1 MTNIQATSITQIAY
15 ILSIKGHFPNRI
27 ASAHSSFFLPI
38 ASPSIILVDSLI
50 FGYLF
55 TNLSS
60 TRSLCQHAVIY
71 LTMLLYEKKGINS
84 IDSFINTYV
93 LFLCILYNFSYT
105 VMKFSK
111 SFHFH
116 FNMIF
121 FLSIY
126 TFSAIVLFHILKSF
140 IHILH
145 FCESYTFSSSSFM
158 QSSPCTF
165 PPCSSLQIMLQFL
178 NKW

>member
-15 ILSIKGHFPNRI
+15 ILSIKEHFPNRI

-60 TRSLCQHAVIY
+60 TRSLCQRAVIY
-71 LTMLLYEKKGINS
+71 LTMLLYEKKHK
-84 IDSFINTYV
+84 FYW
-93 LFLCILYNFSYT
+93 LFQHDI
-105 VMKFSK
+105 
-111 SFHFH
+111 
-116 FNMIF
+116 

>member
-1 MTNIQATSITQIAY
+1 MQATSITQIAY
-15 ILSIKGHFPNRI
+15 ILSIKGHFPNWI

-60 TRSLCQHAVIY
+60 TRSLCQRAVIY
-71 LTMLLYEKKGINS
+71 LTMLLYEKRHKFYWRFHQYLCTFFMYS
-84 IDSFINTYV
+84 LQFFIY
-93 LFLCILYNFSYT
+93 SYI

-111 SFHFH
+111 SFHFD

-121 FLSIY
+121 FCQSI
-126 TFSAIVLFHILKSF
+126 LFQQLFYFIFWNLSF
-140 IHILH
+140 IYCIFVNHIH
-145 FCESYTFSSSSFM
+145 FPVLLLCNLPLVPFHLVPLS
-158 QSSPCTF
+158 
-165 PPCSSLQIMLQFL
+165 
-178 NKW
+178 K

>member
-1 MTNIQATSITQIAY
+1 MTNMQATSITQIAY

-60 TRSLCQHAVIY
+60 TRSLCQRAVIY
-71 LTMLLYEKKGINS
+71 LTMLLYEKKDINS
-84 IDSFINTYV
+84 IDAFINTYV
-93 LFLCILYNFSYT
+93 PFLCILYNFSYI

-116 FNMIF
+116 FNMILF
-121 FLSIY
+121 CQSI
-126 TFSAIVLFHILKSF
+126 LFQQLFYF
-140 IHILH
+140 I
-145 FCESYTFSSSSFM
+145 F
-158 QSSPCTF
+158 
-165 PPCSSLQIMLQFL
+165 
-178 NKW
+178 

>member
-1 MTNIQATSITQIAY
+1 MTNMQATSITQIAY
-15 ILSIKGHFPNRI
+15 ILSIKGHFPNWT

-60 TRSLCQHAVIY
+60 TRSFVSARCHLSDNAIVRKKRHKFYWRFHQYLCTFFMYSLQFFIYSNEVFKIISFSFQHDI
-71 LTMLLYEKKGINS
+71 
-84 IDSFINTYV
+84 
-93 LFLCILYNFSYT
+93 
-105 VMKFSK
+105 
-111 SFHFH
+111 
-116 FNMIF
+116 
-121 FLSIY
+121 FLSIC

-145 FCESYTFSSSSFM
+145 FCELYTFSSSSFM

>member
-1 MTNIQATSITQIAY
+1 MQATSITQIAY
-15 ILSIKGHFPNRI
+15 ILSIKGHFPNWI

-60 TRSLCQHAVIY
+60 TRSLCQRAVIY
-71 LTMLLYEKKGINS
+71 LTMLLYEKKDINS
-84 IDSFINTYV
+84 IDAFINTYV

-111 SFHFH
+111 SFQHD
-116 FNMIF
+116 I

-178 NKW
+178 

>member
-60 TRSLCQHAVIY
+60 TRSLCQRAVIY
-71 LTMLLYEKKGINS
+71 LTMLLYEKKTQILLTLSS
-84 IDSFINTYV
+84 IPMYFFMYSLQFFIYSNEVFKIISF
-93 LFLCILYNFSYT
+93 
-105 VMKFSK
+105 
-111 SFHFH
+111 SFQYD
-116 FNMIF
+116 I

-126 TFSAIVLFHILKSF
+126 TFQQLFYFIFWNLSF
-140 IHILH
+140 IYCIFVNYIH
-145 FCESYTFSSSSFM
+145 FPVLLLCNLPLVPFHLVPLS
-158 QSSPCTF
+158 
-165 PPCSSLQIMLQFL
+165 
-178 NKW
+178 K

>member
-15 ILSIKGHFPNRI
+15 ILSIKEHFPNRI

-60 TRSLCQHAVIY
+60 TRSLCQRAVIY
-71 LTMLLYEKKGINS
+71 LTMLLYEKNHKFYWLFHQYLCTFFMYSLQFFIYRNEVFK
-84 IDSFINTYV
+84 IISF
-93 LFLCILYNFSYT
+93 
-105 VMKFSK
+105 
-111 SFHFH
+111 SFQHD
-116 FNMIF
+116 I

>member
-1 MTNIQATSITQIAY
+1 MTNMQATSITQIAY
-15 ILSIKGHFPNRI
+15 ILSIKGHFPNWI

-60 TRSLCQHAVIY
+60 TRSLCQRAVIY
-71 LTMLLYEKKGINS
+71 LTMLLYEKKDINS

-121 FLSIY
+121 FCQSI
-126 TFSAIVLFHILKSF
+126 LFQQLFYFIFWNLSF
-140 IHILH
+140 IYCIFVNHIH
-145 FCESYTFSSSSFM
+145 FPVLLLCNLPLVPFDLVPLS
-158 QSSPCTF
+158 
-165 PPCSSLQIMLQFL
+165 
-178 NKW
+178 K

>member
-60 TRSLCQHAVIY
+60 TRSLCRCHLSDNAIVR
-71 LTMLLYEKKGINS
+71 KKDINS
-84 IDSFINTYV
+84 IDAFINTYV
-93 LFLCILYNFSYT
+93 PFLCILYNFSYI

-121 FLSIY
+121 FCQSI
-126 TFSAIVLFHILKSF
+126 LFQQLFYF
-140 IHILH
+140 I
-145 FCESYTFSSSSFM
+145 F
-158 QSSPCTF
+158 
-165 PPCSSLQIMLQFL
+165 
-178 NKW
+178 

>member
-1 MTNIQATSITQIAY
+1 MQATSITQIAH
-15 ILSIKGHFPNRI
+15 ILSIKGHFPNWI

-60 TRSLCQHAVIY
+60 TRSLCQRAVIY
-71 LTMLLYEKKGINS
+71 LTMLLYEKKDINS
-84 IDSFINTYV
+84 IDAFINTYV

-111 SFHFH
+111 SFQHD
-116 FNMIF
+116 I

-178 NKW
+178 